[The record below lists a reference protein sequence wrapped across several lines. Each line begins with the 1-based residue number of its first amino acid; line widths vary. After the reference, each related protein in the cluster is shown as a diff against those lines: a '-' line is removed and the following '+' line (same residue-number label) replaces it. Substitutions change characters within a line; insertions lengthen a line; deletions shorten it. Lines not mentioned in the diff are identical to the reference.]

1 MSRDVTN
8 EVRRNANIY
17 GGGGSGKPAG
27 VAATKRLD
35 LAKGNTWQDP
45 IQENITVLPTTLNY
59 RDAVGLFGAENT
71 YIKIN
76 LNIQSLLLGETSFTE
91 ADGYDSAVLRR
102 RVLTTDPNYVDGGT
116 DFSLDLVIE
125 NNYQPATT
133 DTTLRGLAEPITR
146 VDLVNH
152 GTGNIYTDNYL
163 DVQIY
168 GPDRQPI
175 AGDSLFSSV
184 YSYFYVGFHARRTK
198 RLPYN
203 VDVVIGN
210 RFLSGLKLEP
220 EFSRI
225 RVS

>member
-1 MSRDVTN
+1 MTRDVTN
-8 EVRRNANIY
+8 EIQRNSLIY
-17 GGGGSGKPAG
+17 GGGGSGKPDG
-27 VAATKRLD
+27 IVASKRLD
-35 LAKGNTWQDP
+35 LARGNTWQDP
-45 IQENITVLPTTLNY
+45 IVENITVLPTTLRY
-59 RDAVGLFGAENT
+59 QDAVGLFGSENT
-71 YIKIN
+71 YVKIN

-91 ADGYDSAVLRR
+91 ADGYESAVLLR

-116 DFSLDLVIE
+116 DFSLDLALE
-125 NNYQPATT
+125 NNYAPATT

-146 VDLVNH
+146 VDIVNK
-152 GTGNIYTDNYL
+152 GTGNRYTDTYL

-184 YSYFYVGFHARRTK
+184 YGYFYVGFHARRTK

-220 EFSRI
+220 ENRNI